1 MPEAR
6 EWFLLVDFTGSLK
19 FPNDG
24 GADESKFC
32 IELYAPSGYSGRLVL
47 SFGSCR
53 GVFGSPW
60 AGDAASTYVLYLT
73 RKIPTIAGM
82 RMRARPF

>member
-60 AGDAASTYVLYLT
+60 AGDAASAVPYPKDTYNC
-73 RKIPTIAGM
+73 GDED
-82 RMRARPF
+82 ARQTLLM